1 MTIDP
6 LPNTPLLASPD
17 LLSGLESLR
26 LRFAQVPDIRM
37 GGRVRHR
44 IDEVLMVAFC
54 SMLSD
59 NEAFTDM
66 AAFAKSQLVWLR
78 TFLPLVHGAP
88 SHDIFRNVFM
98 AIQPGSLL
106 LIMKDWCGDLAG
118 QNIHID
124 GKALRGSDSAAAGK
138 AMVHLLRAWV
148 QSAHIS
154 AGHEVCAEKS
164 NEIDALPRLLR
175 SLNLTGTTV
184 TIDAMGTYPEIASQ
198 IHKAGGDY
206 LLALKKNQLGAYAA
220 VHQHFEQL
228 DAEVERTG
236 ILPPAHEKNLTLEF
250 SHGRYEHR
258 ECIVTGELDWFLKS
272 WKWEG
277 LGSVV
282 RVIRTTHRGGKRE
295 ALTREVHYY
304 ISSKKPSAPPLA
316 KLIRQHWSV
325 ENSCHYVLDV
335 TYGEDHCQVRD
346 RLAAQNLSIMR
357 EMTGKVIRDF
367 LPKKSIRSKRKLAA
381 MDPAFRKRVLGSIL
395 HNFNT

>member
-1 MTIDP
+1 MPLDP
-6 LPNTPLLASPD
+6 PPNPPLSSPD
-17 LLSGLESLR
+17 LWSGLESLR
-26 LRFAQVPDIRM
+26 LRFAQVPDLRM
-37 GGRVRHR
+37 AGRVRHR

-59 NEAFTDM
+59 NDSFTDM

-124 GKALRGSDSAAAGK
+124 GKALRGSASPAAG
-138 AMVHLLRAWV
+138 ASMVHLLRAWV
-148 QSAHIS
+148 QSARIS

-164 NEIDALPRLLR
+164 NEIDALPRLLH

-184 TIDAMGTYPEIASQ
+184 TIDAMGTHPEIATQISQ
-198 IHKAGGDY
+198 AGGDY
-206 LLALKKNQLGAYAA
+206 LLALKLNQPGAYAA

-228 DAEVERTG
+228 DAGMEKTG
-236 ILPPAHEKNLTLEF
+236 ILPPSHEKNLSVEF
-250 SHGRYEHR
+250 SHGRYADR
-258 ECIVTGELDWFLKS
+258 ECVVTGELDWFLKS

-277 LGSVV
+277 LRSVV
-282 RVIRTTHRGGKRE
+282 RVIRRTHRGGKRE

-304 ISSKKPSAPPLA
+304 LTSKESNATALA
-316 KLIRQHWSV
+316 EWIRRHWSV

-335 TYGEDHCQVRD
+335 IFGEDDCQVRD
-346 RLAAQNLSIMR
+346 RIAAQNLSVMR
-357 EMTGKVIRDF
+357 EMTGKVIRDY
-367 LPKKSIRSKRKLAA
+367 LPKKSIRSKRKLAS
-381 MDPAFRKRVLGSIL
+381 MDPAFRKDLLGSIA

>member
-6 LPNTPLLASPD
+6 LPATLLSSPD
-17 LLSGLESLR
+17 LLSGFESLR
-26 LRFAQVPDIRM
+26 LRFAQVPDPRM
-37 GGRVRHR
+37 AGRVRHR

-59 NEAFTDM
+59 NDAFTDM
-66 AAFAKSQLVWLR
+66 AAFAKSQLAWLR

-118 QNIHID
+118 QKIHID
-124 GKALRGSDSAAAGK
+124 GKALRGSDSAAAGLS
-138 AMVHLLRAWV
+138 MVHLLRAWV
-148 QSAHIS
+148 QSAGIS

-175 SLNLTGTTV
+175 SLHLTGSTI
-184 TIDAMGTYPEIASQ
+184 TIDAMGTHPDIAAQ
-198 IHKAGGDY
+198 IHRAGGHY
-206 LLALKKNQLGAYAA
+206 LLALKKNQPGAYAA
-220 VHQHFEQL
+220 VHQHFEQM
-228 DAEVERTG
+228 DAGMENTG
-236 ILPPAHEKNLTLEF
+236 SLPPSHEKDLTLEF

-282 RVIRTTHRGGKRE
+282 RVVRTTHRGGKRE

-304 ISSKKPSAPPLA
+304 LTSKDPSAPTLA
-316 KLIRQHWSV
+316 GLIRQHWSV
-325 ENSCHYVLDV
+325 ENTCHYVLDV
-335 TYGEDHCQVRD
+335 TFGEDDCQVRD
-346 RLAAQNLSIMR
+346 RIAAQNLSVMR
-357 EMTGKVIRDF
+357 EMTGKVIRDY
-367 LPKKSIRSKRKLAA
+367 LPRKSIRSKRKLAA
-381 MDPAFRKRVLGSIL
+381 MDSAFRKCLLGSIV